1 MRAAAF
7 LLAPA
12 LVAQPAPEAVTAKLR
27 TPPVLHAEFLQ
38 TRRLAAL
45 SRPLKASGSFV
56 VARELGVV
64 WRLDKPLPLT
74 IVMGPKGV
82 LEVDREG
89 RRKVQN
95 AKDTPMAARM
105 AGIMKALLGG
115 QWSALD
121 ELFTVKGEAGPD
133 GAWTLLLAPR
143 PATAA
148 FLKGVRIRGGAYVE
162 SIHVEE
168 ASGDT
173 TDLTFQSFRPEA
185 PLTPEE
191 RSLLAFE

>member
-1 MRAAAF
+1 VRAAAF

-12 LVAQPAPEAVTAKLR
+12 LVAQPAPGVTARLR
-27 TPPVLHAEFLQ
+27 TPPVLHADFQQ

-56 VARELGVV
+56 VARDQGVV
-64 WRLDKPLPLT
+64 WRLDRPLPLT
-74 IVMGPKGV
+74 VVLAPRGV

-89 RRKVQN
+89 RRRVQT
-95 AKDTPMAARM
+95 AKDMPMAARM
-105 AGIMKALLGG
+105 AGIMNALLGG

-121 ELFTVKGEAGPD
+121 ELFTVKGEAGAA

-148 FLKGVRIRGGAYVE
+148 FLKAVRIKGGAFVE

-173 TDLTFQSFRPEA
+173 TDLVFQNFRPEA

-191 RSLLAFE
+191 QSLLAFE